1 VRPGKCP
8 VRDRI
13 FSIDAR
19 NESRVLSLMSA
30 LPVNAGTLA
39 RMIMD

>member
-1 VRPGKCP
+1 VRN
-8 VRDRI
+8 RI
-13 FSIDAR
+13 FSIGAC

-39 RMIMD
+39 RKIMD